1 MKKSD
6 PLEVCSWLPRRF
18 ELVGHWGYGCLVE
31 LTGQFDWSSCLNFTF
46 CLRKFCTT
54 STFDVLLHDVFHLK
68 NPRLFKKPN
77 RSCVDSFIFWNK
89 PEDCVP
95 RTYPVLT
102 GEDLSKCEAFSREF
116 QSWDP
121 WWISRMILFTFP
133 ILGRNRNEGI
143 SQSYNLG
150 LPKLCNS
157 GKGL

>member
-1 MKKSD
+1 MQLITQKIWTCWS
-6 PLEVCSWLPRRF
+6 LRIWLLGGTNRSIWLVKLSKFHVLFAQILYHFYVWCFVTWCFSF
-18 ELVGHWGYGCLVE
+18 E
-31 LTGQFDWSSCLNFTF
+31 
-46 CLRKFCTT
+46 
-54 STFDVLLHDVFHLK
+54 
-68 NPRLFKKPN
+68 KPKVIQKTN